1 MLVTNRRTRPA
12 ESLLV
17 RAGMRTVALVAALGA
32 VLSLHS
38 PARSEI
44 YFDHTVAESTGRLQ
58 GTCLADHGDA
68 FTLVGWQDDQ
78 SRVFTRALVHGV
90 WQPAVLHGTGGQP
103 AVHLRGDTVWL
114 AWASGIF
121 LQVRPGDLAGA
132 WGDVELLSGGTGYPV
147 ARPDFGSWPGGDL
160 HLAWEEGSRILYARR
175 DDIAWSTPEVVC
187 IDGNTTFGSHAQVE
201 PKLVAGIPRPR
212 VYYLRCPYPGEHQLH
227 YRQHDGSTWSAPIMV
242 AGGAIAEE
250 YRVARYPDG
259 RHAALGIGLSG
270 GCECNHLYYVE
281 ETESGWT
288 YLQDLTID
296 FEELNKPC
304 YCSLAADPAGA
315 MHAFWQQEFRQA
327 GGPPLYTMIFW
338 KWRAGGTW
346 NNAPTGFFGGRTG
359 TWTRIAS
366 PLEADAAPSFT
377 WIEGTAGGGSRI
389 VMKRTLAPEAV
400 PEPDGSTDP
409 SSPGASDGD
418 VRPALRAFPN
428 PAAGPIAVRW
438 NRDGGGEGTTMVIV
452 DPQGRVVRRCLVEW
466 SGGSVG
472 ETAAC
477 AHWDLRDSGGHPVP
491 AGSYFAG
498 MGAGSGEKR
507 IRIVVIR

>member
-1 MLVTNRRTRPA
+1 MLVTKPQTRTAGSSPVRR
-12 ESLLV
+12 
-17 RAGMRTVALVAALGA
+17 GMRAAALATLLGTLLA
-32 VLSLHS
+32 SHS
-38 PARSEI
+38 PARASV

-58 GTCLADHGDA
+58 GTCLADLGDT

-90 WQPAVLHGTGGQP
+90 WQPAVLHGSGVQP
-103 AVHLRGDTVWL
+103 AVHLHGDMVWL
-114 AWASGIF
+114 AWASGVF
-121 LQVRPGDLAGA
+121 LQVRPGDLSGA
-132 WGDVELLSGGTGYPV
+132 WGDVELLSGGTGYPT
-147 ARPDFGSWPGGDL
+147 ARPDFGSLPGGDL

-175 DDIAWSTPEVVC
+175 DASAWSAPEVVC
-187 IDGNTTFGSHAQVE
+187 IDGNTTFGNHAQVE

-227 YRQHDGSTWSAPIMV
+227 YRQHDGSMWSAPVMV

-296 FEELNKPC
+296 LEELNKPC
-304 YCSLAADPAGA
+304 YCSLAADPSSA

-327 GGPPLYTMIFW
+327 GGPPLYTVIFW
-338 KWRAGGTW
+338 KSRVEGTW
-346 NNAPTGFFGGRTG
+346 HDSPLGFFGGRTG

-366 PLEADAAPSFT
+366 PLEAGAAPSFT
-377 WIEGTAGGGSRI
+377 WIEEPGGGGTRI
-389 VMKRTLAPEAV
+389 GLTRTLAPEAV
-400 PEPDGSTDP
+400 PEPDGPTGP
-409 SSPGASDGD
+409 SRPGATAGDG
-418 VRPALRAFPN
+418 RPALRAFPN
-428 PAAGPIAVRW
+428 PTAGPISFRW
-438 NRDGGGEGTTMVIV
+438 NREDVGEGAELVIV
-452 DPQGRVVRRCLVEW
+452 DLKGRVVRRRIVGWHGGTDGEPVER
-466 SGGSVG
+466 
-472 ETAAC
+472 AK
-477 AHWDLRDSGGHPVP
+477 WDLCDTDGHPVP
-491 AGSYFAG
+491 AGSYFAHAG
-498 MGAGSGEKR
+498 TGSGDKR